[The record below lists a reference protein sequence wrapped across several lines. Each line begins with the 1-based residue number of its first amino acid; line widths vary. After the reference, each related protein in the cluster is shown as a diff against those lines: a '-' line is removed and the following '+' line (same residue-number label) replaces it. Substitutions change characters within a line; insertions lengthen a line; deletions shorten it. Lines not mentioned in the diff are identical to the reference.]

1 MHNNLLFHARR
12 LCSTGTFYVLDDSP
26 DSHVVMWRNNL
37 CLALQDRLE
46 KVEKEVQ
53 SLKGENLALKLV
65 LEEKKTFA
73 SVVKDGE
80 VEVDSWKDV
89 ASQFTVYCREREVC
103 QLQKALKETPL
114 VDWHGNLHIGCM
126 PHYLLGP
133 IKEVTHHLGLS
144 LDSVQCHTFTY
155 HPHLDTQPLRCRA
168 GFCVR
173 LLGKAGLQHLLETS
187 QYAKDSPLET
197 MWRFIQK
204 VPSVGVYLDQTVAED
219 TSVELGDMSAARN
232 EEVPVSGITSSTFGA
247 LGMLRTEEDYRG
259 MGLACLVSRVTARLQ
274 ASQGY
279 LPHVMVNINN
289 TTSRDL
295 FTHKSGWRHSHFSFM
310 MSTDFTNIN
319 YY

>member
-1 MHNNLLFHARR
+1 MVFRRVTDEGQLFRLAETLKQDFPYSCTMHNNLLFHARR

-26 DSHVVMWRNNL
+26 DSHVVMWRNN
-37 CLALQDRLE
+37 
-46 KVEKEVQ
+46 
-53 SLKGENLALKLV
+53 
-65 LEEKKTFA
+65 
-73 SVVKDGE
+73 
-80 VEVDSWKDV
+80 DV